1 MSALSLVLDT
11 PELAEHYEKASVD
24 RQFKAGKQLIERV
37 GVRAGDRVLDV
48 GSGTGLLAAH
58 VAELVGPTGFVH
70 GLDPL
75 PLRIE
80 IAKRKAKANLVFSVG
95 DAFALDGREDL
106 PAESF
111 DVIYLNAVFHWFP
124 EKLVPLKSFQRLLK
138 TGGKLALSTGA
149 KNQPNTV
156 RNVQQR
162 VLAREPYAQYTRP
175 EQGQPQRVSPNELV
189 ALFDQTG
196 FELQHLTIEPNTTVH
211 SNAESAVAHSQ
222 ASSFGNLLGHL
233 PEELRERARQ
243 EIIAELE
250 KLKTPE
256 GIRHT
261 GARIFAVAVKR

>member
-11 PELAEHYEKASVD
+11 PELADHYEKASVD

-37 GVRAGDRVLDV
+37 GVAAGPSVFED
-48 GSGTGLLAAH
+48 
-58 VAELVGPTGFVH
+58 GF
-70 GLDPL
+70 GPL

-106 PAESF
+106 PAASF

-138 TGGKLALSTGA
+138 PGGKLALSTGA
-149 KNQPNTV
+149 KHQPNNTV
-156 RNVQQR
+156 RKIQQQ
-162 VLAREPYAQYTRP
+162 VLARAPYNQFTRP

-196 FELQHLTIEPNTTVH
+196 FELQHLSVEPNSTLH
-211 SNAESAVAHSQ
+211 PNAESAVAHSQ

-233 PEELRERARQ
+233 PEELREQARQ
-243 EIIAELE
+243 EIITQLDA
-250 KLKTPE
+250 LKTPE

-261 GARIFAVAVKR
+261 GSRIFAVAVKR